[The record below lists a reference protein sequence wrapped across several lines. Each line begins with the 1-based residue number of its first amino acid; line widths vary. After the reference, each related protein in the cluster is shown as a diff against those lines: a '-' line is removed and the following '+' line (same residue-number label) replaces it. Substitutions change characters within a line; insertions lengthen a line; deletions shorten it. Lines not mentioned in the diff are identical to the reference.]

1 MHSVQLYCRCRI
13 PFFNSDPDVDKGLFM
28 ATCAACYERFH
39 KKCERINALAFKN
52 EEKVKKWTV
61 ETVIKFFNDS
71 VKNVLEE

>member
-13 PFFNSDPDVDKGLFM
+13 PFFNSDSDVDKGLFM
-28 ATCAACYERFH
+28 ATCAACNERFH
-39 KKCERINALAFKN
+39 KKCERINALVFKN